1 MKKIILTLAS
11 VLVCLLTLTIVF
23 EEEGLWA
30 KSKSATFEMTSDV
43 LCGTGGKS
51 QSTSFVMKASAGAQG
66 SPIGPQSSTSFQ
78 GYGGWI
84 YTTQPTLIR
93 GDVNRS
99 GVVELGDVVFLITYV
114 FKFGPA
120 PSPLESGDVNC
131 NGLVDLGDV
140 VYLISYLYKSGPP
153 PCPAKGGGVLV
164 KATRLTES
172 VGHAQ
177 MSLVLKNVQSIDNKP
192 SLSRISSTALDG
204 EREVSVEG
212 KFNRDLAGVQ
222 VEISFNPA
230 EVTMLEPALTS
241 LTKDFQLFCGTK
253 DGIQKIGVL
262 YLTGEKLIPK
272 GEGALVYLR
281 ARGEDLSSIKVQ
293 KLLLVDANA
302 SYVTM
307 ELPVELNLQ
316 PIKNSSHAK
325 PEFSESKPE
334 HFSLSQN
341 HPNPFNPQTCIGYA
355 LPQDAYVKLVIYN
368 VLGQKVKT
376 LVNEPQSAGYKTV
389 WWDGNDERGDQAS
402 SGIYFYRLEA
412 DKFSEVKKIMLI
424 K

>member
-1 MKKIILTLAS
+1 MKKIILTLAL
-11 VLVCLLTLTIVF
+11 VLVGWLTLTLVF

-30 KSKSATFEMTSDV
+30 KSKSTTFEMTSDV
-43 LCGTGGKS
+43 FCGTGGKS
-51 QSTSFVMKASAGAQG
+51 QSTNFVMKNSAGAQG

-84 YTTQPTLIR
+84 YTTQPTFIR

-120 PSPLESGDVNC
+120 PSPLEAGDVNC
-131 NGLVDLGDV
+131 NGAVDLGDV
-140 VYLISYLYKSGPP
+140 VYLITYLYKSGPP
-153 PCPAKGGGVLV
+153 PCPAKGGKAMV
-164 KATRLTES
+164 KASMLTES

-177 MSLVLKNVQSIDNKP
+177 MTLVLKNVQSIENKP
-192 SLSRISSTALDG
+192 SLSRVSPTSLD
-204 EREVSVEG
+204 EVKEVSVEG
-212 KFNRDLAGVQ
+212 KFDQDLAGVQ
-222 VEISFNPA
+222 VEISFDPKD
-230 EVTMLEPALTS
+230 VTLLDPALTP
-241 LTKDFQLFCGTK
+241 LTRDLQLFCGTK

-262 YLTGEKLIPK
+262 DLTGEKLIPK

-281 ARGEDLSSIKVQ
+281 ARGDDLSSIKVQ

-302 SYVTM
+302 NYVAL

-316 PIKNSSHAK
+316 PVNNSSQAK
-325 PEFSESKPE
+325 RGFPESKPE

-376 LVNEPQSAGYKTV
+376 LVNESQSAGYKTA
-389 WWDGNDERGDQAS
+389 WWDGKDENGEQVAS
-402 SGIYFYRLEA
+402 GLYFYRLEA
-412 DKFSEVKKIMLI
+412 DKFSEVKKMMLV

>member
-1 MKKIILTLAS
+1 MRKIKLTRAS
-11 VLVCLLTLTIVF
+11 FLVFLFTLPF
-23 EEEGLWA
+23 LFRGEGLWA
-30 KSKSATFEMTSDV
+30 KSQSATFEMTSDV

-51 QSTSFVMKASAGAQG
+51 QSTNFVMKASAGAQG
-66 SPIGPQSSTSFQ
+66 SPIGPQSSTNFQ

-84 YTTQPTLIR
+84 YTTQPTFIR
-93 GDVNRS
+93 GDVNKN

-131 NGLVDLGDV
+131 NGAVDLGDV
-140 VYLISYLYKSGPP
+140 VYLITYLYKSGPP
-153 PCPAKGGGVLV
+153 PCPAKGGGAMV
-164 KATRLTES
+164 KATMLTES

-177 MSLVLKNVQSIDNKP
+177 MSLVLKNLQSIENKP
-192 SLSRISSTALDG
+192 SLSRISPSSLD
-204 EREVSVEG
+204 EVKEVSVEG
-212 KFNRDLAGVQ
+212 KFDQDLAGVQ
-222 VEISFNPA
+222 VEISFDPA
-230 EVTMLEPALTS
+230 EVTMLDPALTP
-241 LTKDFQLFCGTK
+241 LTNDFQLFCGTK

-262 YLTGEKLIPK
+262 DLTGEKLIPK

-302 SYVTM
+302 SYVAL

-316 PIKNSSHAK
+316 PVKNSSQAK
-325 PEFSESKPE
+325 PEFTESKPE

-341 HPNPFNPQTCIGYA
+341 HPNPFNPQTCIRYA
-355 LPQDAYVKLVIYN
+355 LPQDADVKLVIYN

-412 DKFSEVKKIMLI
+412 DKFSEVKKMMLV